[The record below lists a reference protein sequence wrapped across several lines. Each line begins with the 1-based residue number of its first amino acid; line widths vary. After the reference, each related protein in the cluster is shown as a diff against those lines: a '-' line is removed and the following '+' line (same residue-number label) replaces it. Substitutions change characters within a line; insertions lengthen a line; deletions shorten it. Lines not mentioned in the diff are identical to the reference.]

1 MSTELNTTTQSNG
14 LISIEEQTKSWEL
27 MQRKAQAYSQSSL
40 VPSQYRSQIEKKEN
54 FKTVLVDNPSGL
66 ANCIIAI
73 DMAQRMRANEL
84 MVMQNLSIIQG
95 RPSWSS
101 QWIIAMINGC
111 GRFSPLRFDVKPL
124 GEKEV
129 DYIEYTWEDK
139 RQVPVQKKIKID
151 NYSCKAWATE
161 KETGQ
166 RLESSEITIEM
177 AVKEGWYTKAG
188 SKWQTMP
195 EVMLRYRAASFFGKI
210 YAPELLM
217 GLQSVEESQDVV
229 DLSTKYPD
237 AIPSDTIA
245 TEGRP
250 ETFIPVES
258 EPEEKKQKKI
268 KPDDSEP
275 KSEAIA
281 CPITGEYLTPPIT
294 HNEAAEAVES
304 GLSVA
309 ELREIPQP

>member
-1 MSTELNTTTQSNG
+1 MSELTITQTNG
-14 LISIEEQTKSWEL
+14 IISVEEQTKAWEL

-40 VPSQYRSQIEKKEN
+40 VPSQYRNQIEKKDGYN
-54 FKTVLVDNPSGL
+54 TVLTENPSGL

-111 GRFSPLRFDVKPL
+111 GRFSPLRFEVQNL

-129 DYIEYTWEDK
+129 DYVEYTWQDK
-139 RQVPVQKKIKID
+139 KQFPVQKKIKIN

-161 KETGQ
+161 KETGE

-229 DLSTKYPD
+229 DLSNKYPD
-237 AIPSDTIA
+237 AIQTEPAIT

-250 ETFIPVES
+250 ETFSAAQS
-258 EPEEKKQKKI
+258 EPEEKKPRKRRA
-268 KPDDSEP
+268 DDSEP
-275 KSEAIA
+275 KESTNIVADTGNVSEINPDLVHQADEFFGNA
-281 CPITGEYLTPPIT
+281 DK
-294 HNEAAEAVES
+294 
-304 GLSVA
+304 
-309 ELREIPQP
+309 